1 MDKLDRIL
9 IESLA
14 DGRFHSGT
22 KIAQVM
28 GISRAGVWKHVRRLE
43 NFGLEVISLPGK
55 GYRLVRPVELLDP
68 RKILEGLDPVVA
80 GLMGPL
86 HIENALE
93 STNSTLM
100 QMAARAAPN
109 GTTVLAE
116 FQTQG
121 RGRIGR
127 SWLSPLGGGICLSLL
142 WRFQDPRQIAG
153 LSLAVGVALTRALKS
168 IGARDIALKWPNDL
182 LWQGSKLGGI
192 LIEIAG
198 EAHGSCAVVIGVG
211 LNIDLP
217 LEIETLIDQAATD
230 LRRVLG
236 DKVGLRNEVVSR
248 FLSDLLKVLESYADE
263 GLQPYLSEWRAI
275 HGDAGKPATIHVGDQ
290 VVVGQVVDVSPEG
303 FLIFDE
309 NGGNRRTFASGE
321 VRLRVVQ

>member
-1 MDKLDRIL
+1 MDKYDRIL

-22 KIAQVM
+22 EIAQVM

-43 NFGLEVISLPGK
+43 NFGLEVVSVPGK
-55 GYRLVRPVELLDP
+55 GYRLTRPIELLDAE
-68 RKILEGLDPVVA
+68 KILQGVDPAVTR
-80 GLMGPL
+80 LLGPL
-86 HIENALE
+86 HIESVLE

-100 QMAARAAPN
+100 QMALGTAPD
-109 GTTVLAE
+109 GTVVLAE
-116 FQTQG
+116 FQKQG

-142 WRFQDPRQIAG
+142 WRFQDPRQVAG
-153 LSLAVGVALTRALKS
+153 LSLAVGVGLSRALES
-168 IGARDIALKWPNDL
+168 IGARDVALKWPNDL
-182 LWQGSKLGGI
+182 LWQGAKLGGI

-217 LEIETLIDQAATD
+217 TEIEARIDQSATD

-236 DKVGLRNEVVSR
+236 GKTGIRNDMVAGFISHLLRI
-248 FLSDLLKVLESYADE
+248 LAGYAEE
-263 GLQPYLSEWRAI
+263 GLQTYLPEWRAI
-275 HGDAGKPATIHVGDQ
+275 HGDSGKPATIRVGDEE
-290 VVVGQVVDVSPEG
+290 VVGKVLDVSPEG
-303 FLIFDE
+303 FLIFE
-309 NGGNRRTFASGE
+309 EEGGKQRTFASGE
-321 VRLRVVQ
+321 VRLRVIH

>member
-14 DGRFHSGT
+14 DGRFHSGPE
-22 KIAQVM
+22 IAQVM
-28 GISRAGVWKHVRRLE
+28 GISRAGVWKHVKRIE
-43 NFGLEVISLPGK
+43 NLGLEVVSLPGK
-55 GYRLVRPVELLDP
+55 GYRLTRPIELLDAQ
-68 RKILEGLDPVVA
+68 KILDGLDPAVK

-86 HIENALE
+86 HIEGVLE

-100 QMAARAAPN
+100 QMAAGSTPN
-109 GTTVLAE
+109 GTVVLAE
-116 FQTQG
+116 FQKQG

-142 WRFQDPRQIAG
+142 WRFQDPRQVAG
-153 LSLAVGVALTRALKS
+153 LSLAVGVALARSLES
-168 IGARDIALKWPNDL
+168 LGARHVALKWPNDL
-182 LWQGSKLGGI
+182 LWHGAKLGGI

-217 LEIETLIDQAATD
+217 AEMETRIDQTVTD

-236 DKVGLRNEVVSR
+236 GKTDLRNETVSG
-248 FLSDLLKVLESYADE
+248 FISHLLKILESYAE
-263 GLQPYLSEWRAI
+263 VGLQAYLPEWRTI
-275 HGDAGKPATIHVGDQ
+275 HGDAGKPATILVGDHA
-290 VVVGQVVDVSPEG
+290 VNGQVVDVSPEG
-303 FLIFDE
+303 FLIFE
-309 NGGNRRTFASGE
+309 EEGGERRTFASGE

>member
-22 KIAQVM
+22 EIAQVM

-43 NFGLEVISLPGK
+43 NFGLEVVSVPGK
-55 GYRLVRPVELLDP
+55 GYRLTQGIELLDGE
-68 RKILEGLDPVVA
+68 KILQELDPAVT

-86 HIENALE
+86 HIESVLE
-93 STNSTLM
+93 STNSSLM
-100 QMAARAAPN
+100 QMALETAPN
-109 GTTVLAE
+109 GTAILAE
-116 FQTQG
+116 YQKQG

-142 WRFQDPRQIAG
+142 WRFQDPRQVAG
-153 LSLAVGVALTRALKS
+153 LSLAVGVGLARALES
-168 IGARDIALKWPNDL
+168 IGADEVSLKWPNDL
-182 LWQGSKLGGI
+182 LWQGAKLGGI

-211 LNIDLP
+211 LNIDLSAS
-217 LEIETLIDQAATD
+217 IEARIDQSATD

-236 DKVGLRNEVVSR
+236 GKKGLRNATVSA
-248 FLSDLLKVLESYADE
+248 FLSHLLKILETYE
-263 GLQPYLSEWRAI
+263 EKGLQAYLPDWRAI
-275 HGDAGKPATIHVGDQ
+275 HGDSGKPATIRIGDEE
-290 VVVGQVVDVSPEG
+290 VIGKVLDVSPEG
-303 FLIFDE
+303 FLIFE
-309 NGGNRRTFASGE
+309 EEGGKQRTFASGE
-321 VRLRVVQ
+321 VRLRVVH

>member
-1 MDKLDRIL
+1 MDKYDRIL

-22 KIAQVM
+22 EIAQVM

-43 NFGLEVISLPGK
+43 NFGLEVISVPGK
-55 GYRLVRPVELLDP
+55 GYRLTRPIELLDAE
-68 RKILEGLDPVVA
+68 KILQGVDPAVTR
-80 GLMGPL
+80 LLGPL
-86 HIENALE
+86 HIESILE

-100 QMAARAAPN
+100 QMALGTAPN
-109 GTTVLAE
+109 GTVVLAE
-116 FQTQG
+116 FQKQG

-142 WRFQDPRQIAG
+142 WRFQDPRQVAG
-153 LSLAVGVALTRALKS
+153 LSLAVGVGLSRALES
-168 IGARDIALKWPNDL
+168 IGARDVALKWPNDL
-182 LWQGSKLGGI
+182 LWQGAKLGGI

-217 LEIETLIDQAATD
+217 TEIEARIDQSATD

-236 DKVGLRNEVVSR
+236 GKTGIRNDMVAGFISQLLRI
-248 FLSDLLKVLESYADE
+248 LASYAEE
-263 GLQPYLSEWRAI
+263 GLQTYLPEWRAI
-275 HGDAGKPATIHVGDQ
+275 HGDSGKPATIRVGDEE
-290 VVVGQVVDVSPEG
+290 VVGKVLDVSPEG
-303 FLIFDE
+303 FLIFE
-309 NGGNRRTFASGE
+309 EEGGKQRTFASGE
-321 VRLRVVQ
+321 VRLRVIH

>member
-22 KIAQVM
+22 EIAQVM
-28 GISRAGVWKHVRRLE
+28 GISRTGVWKHVRRLE
-43 NFGLEVISLPGK
+43 NFGLEVVSLPGK
-55 GYRLVRPVELLDP
+55 GYRLARPIELLDAQ
-68 RKILEGLDPVVA
+68 KILQGLDPVVA

-86 HIENALE
+86 HIENILE

-100 QMAARAAPN
+100 QMAAGAAPN
-109 GTTVLAE
+109 GTAVLAE
-116 FQTQG
+116 FQKQG

-127 SWLSPLGGGICLSLL
+127 SWLSPLGGGVCLSLL

-153 LSLAVGVALTRALKS
+153 LSLAVGVALARALKS

-182 LWQGSKLGGI
+182 LWEGRKLGGI

-198 EAHGSCAVVIGVG
+198 ETHGSCAVVIGVG

-217 LEIETLIDQAATD
+217 SEIENSIDQAATD

-236 DKVGLRNEVVSR
+236 GKTGLRNKVVSA
-248 FLSDLLKVLESYADE
+248 FVSHLLIILESFSEE
-263 GLQPYLSEWRAI
+263 GLQAYLPEWRAI
-275 HGDAGKPATIHVGDQ
+275 HGDAGNPATVHVGDQ
-290 VVVGQVVDVSPEG
+290 AVTGQVVDVSPEG
-303 FLIFDE
+303 FLIFEED
-309 NGGNRRTFASGE
+309 GGNRRTFASGE

>member
-1 MDKLDRIL
+1 MDKFDRIL

-22 KIAQVM
+22 EIAQVM

-43 NFGLEVISLPGK
+43 NFGLEVISVPGK
-55 GYRLVRPVELLDP
+55 GYRLTRPIELLDAE
-68 RKILEGLDPVVA
+68 KILQGVDPAVTR
-80 GLMGPL
+80 LLGPL
-86 HIENALE
+86 HIESILE

-100 QMAARAAPN
+100 QMALGTAPN
-109 GTTVLAE
+109 GTVVLAE
-116 FQTQG
+116 FQKQG

-142 WRFQDPRQIAG
+142 WRFQDPREVSG
-153 LSLAVGVALTRALKS
+153 LSLAVGVGLARALES
-168 IGARDIALKWPNDL
+168 IGARDVALKWPNDL

-217 LEIETLIDQAATD
+217 TEIEARIDQSATD

-236 DKVGLRNEVVSR
+236 GKTGIRNDMVAGFISHLLRI
-248 FLSDLLKVLESYADE
+248 LASYAEE
-263 GLQPYLSEWRAI
+263 GLQTYLPEWRAI
-275 HGDAGKPATIHVGDQ
+275 HGDSGKPATIRVGDEE
-290 VVVGQVVDVSPEG
+290 VKGKVLDVSPEG
-303 FLIFDE
+303 FLIFE
-309 NGGNRRTFASGE
+309 EEGGKQRTFASGE
-321 VRLRVVQ
+321 VRLRVMH